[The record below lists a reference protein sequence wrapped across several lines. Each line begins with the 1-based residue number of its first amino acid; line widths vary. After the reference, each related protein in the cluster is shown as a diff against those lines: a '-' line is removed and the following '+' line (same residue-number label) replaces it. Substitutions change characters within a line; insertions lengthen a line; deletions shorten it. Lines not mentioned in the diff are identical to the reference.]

1 MKIPDPPAG
10 EHNLNLLDIL
20 RQAGF
25 KGDGLLTAYAV
36 VMAESGSNPS
46 AHNDN
51 RKTGD
56 DSYGLFQINM
66 IDTLGTARMKQ
77 FGLKSKADLLDPLVN
92 AKAAFAISKGGKD
105 FGAWTTYNSGAYTKF
120 LPTGALPSAPSTVT
134 TPRVQEPLPVPR
146 QVAPDVGAPA
156 PQTSAA
162 TLSTDTLGSDVP
174 GPVQGNG
181 LPAIPQQAQAAQTTE
196 NTQQAARQAASAKG
210 DMVAAAAKKYL
221 GVKYSWGGEGP
232 AGVDC
237 SGLVQLAYKA
247 AGIQLPRVSYQ
258 QATSGKS
265 VPINQLRIGDL
276 VAWDN
281 NPSLPG
287 ADHIAIY
294 LGDGRIIE
302 AAKPGTVVSER
313 ALGKDEGAFGVQI
326 GGI

>member
-1 MKIPDPPAG
+1 MTRLPEPPAG

-25 KGDGLLTAYAV
+25 KGEGLLTAYAV
-36 VMAESGSNPS
+36 VMAESGSNPL

-66 IDTLGTARMKQ
+66 IDKLGTARLKQ
-77 FGLKSKADLLDPLVN
+77 FGLQSKEDLLDPLVN
-92 AKAAFAISKGGKD
+92 AKIAFAISKGGKD
-105 FGAWTTYNSGAYTKF
+105 FGAWSTYNSGAYAKF
-120 LPTGALPSAPSTVT
+120 LPSGPLPATVT
-134 TPRVQEPLPVPR
+134 KPRVQEPLPEAPP
-146 QVAPDVGAPA
+146 QAAPDLSAPA

-162 TLSTDTLGSDVP
+162 TLAVDVPGVDVP

-181 LPAIPQQAQAAQTTE
+181 LPVIPHSAQQAEQE
-196 NTQQAARQAASAKG
+196 RQSEVTSAKG

-221 GVKYSWGGEGP
+221 GVKYAWGGEGP

-237 SGLVQLAYKA
+237 SGLVQLAYQA

-258 QATSGKS
+258 QATSGKT
-265 VPINQLRIGDL
+265 VPISQLRIGDL

-281 NPSLPG
+281 NPDLPG

-294 LGDGRIIE
+294 LGNGKIIE
-302 AAKPGTVVSER
+302 AARPGTTVRER
-313 ALGKDEGAFGVQI
+313 ALGADENAFGVQI